1 MLEKLVKGNFGE
13 LRIYNTATDGWYIV
27 QWISDVYILQDN
39 ISMKGYT
46 HSEYTYTGEMVG
58 AATFRI

>member
-1 MLEKLVKGNFGE
+1 MLEKLVKNNFGE

-39 ISMKGYT
+39 ISMKKYNHPEYAYT
-46 HSEYTYTGEMVG
+46 CKMVC